1 MRKSLEDRF
10 HEVDS
15 LPTPWDRSAGPEAP
29 PAPASRTRFRGVML
43 AAASLAVAGLVAV
56 VAIKA
61 ADGGGPATAPDA
73 SWLMTTQGSCVEQYS
88 AETLPTRDY
97 AFEGVVAAVDPPA
110 NLEGTDLGG
119 TTTTVVFDV
128 RRWFWGGTGD
138 RASLR
143 TYATPPMSTEALDAS
158 IGAHLLV
165 SGDEDFLWSCG
176 FTKAFGEVAAG
187 EFEAAAVEV
196 GP

>member
-1 MRKSLEDRF
+1 VRKSLEDRF

-15 LPTPWDRSAGPEAP
+15 LPTPWDGSAGLEAP
-29 PAPASRTRFRGVML
+29 PAPSSWTRVRGVVL
-43 AAASLAVAGLVAV
+43 AAASLAVAGLLAV
-56 VAIKA
+56 VAIEA
-61 ADGGGPATAPDA
+61 GGGGGPTAAPDA
-73 SWLMTTQGSCVEQYS
+73 SWLMTTQGSCVERYS
-88 AETLPTRDY
+88 AETLPTRGY

-110 NLEGTDLGG
+110 NPEGKDPGG
-119 TTTTVVFDV
+119 ATTTVDFDV
-128 RRWFWGGTGD
+128 RRWFWGGTED

-143 TYATPPMSTEALDAS
+143 TYATPPVSTEALDTS

-176 FTKAFGEVAAG
+176 FTKPFSEGAAG
-187 EFEAAAVEV
+187 EFEAAAGEV

>member
-10 HEVDS
+10 HEVDT
-15 LPTPWDRSAGPEAP
+15 LPTPWDGSADPESP
-29 PAPASRTRFRGVML
+29 PAPAPRTRVRGVML

-61 ADGGGPATAPDA
+61 ADGGGPAAAPDA

-88 AETLPTRDY
+88 AETLSTRDY
-97 AFEGVVAAVDPPA
+97 AFEGVVAAVDPPT
-110 NLEGTDLGG
+110 NPEGTDPGG
-119 TTTTVVFDV
+119 ATTTVVFDV

-138 RASLR
+138 RASLK
-143 TYATPPMSTEALDAS
+143 TYAAPPVSTEAPDAS

-165 SGDEDFLWSCG
+165 AGDEDFLWSCG
-176 FTKAFGEVAAG
+176 FTKPFGQGAAD
-187 EFEAAAVEV
+187 EFEAAAAEV